1 MRANRLIIGEVRGA
15 EAIDLLQAMNTGH
28 DGSISTG
35 HANSIEDM
43 ISRLETMVM
52 MGSDIP
58 LPAIRKQIAS
68 SIDIFI
74 QLGRLRDKS
83 RRVVEIAEVDGIK
96 DGEIVLNPLF
106 RFVENEKDF
115 YESCIREENTY
126 KSQRVNGKLE
136 ATGNTLQHRQ
146 KLIAAALTL

>member
-1 MRANRLIIGEVRGA
+1 MKFLFFIMRPNRLIIGEVRGA

-58 LPAIRKQIAS
+58 LPAIRKQMAS

-115 YESCIREENTY
+115 
-126 KSQRVNGKLE
+126 
-136 ATGNTLQHRQ
+136 
-146 KLIAAALTL
+146 

>member
-1 MRANRLIIGEVRGA
+1 
-15 EAIDLLQAMNTGH
+15 MNTGH

-126 KSQRVNGKLE
+126 KSQRVNVKLE

>member
-1 MRANRLIIGEVRGA
+1 
-15 EAIDLLQAMNTGH
+15 
-28 DGSISTG
+28 
-35 HANSIEDM
+35 
-43 ISRLETMVM
+43 M